1 MATFF
6 VISKQFY
13 AHVVP
18 GVSQLFHAHVRPRLR
33 AFSILYL
40 SVVLGLAYL
49 AIIFFSYRRFR
60 LLKERQEWLRMEL
73 KLLNALRKDV
83 ENVSELGKKI
93 DKKAHQLWDSQ
104 LRPGATVQLSDVQKE
119 LVNSIEAVVRK
130 AKSSSETYQKLSRRR
145 QFLRWV
151 YSVLMDFRKI
161 RSLHTE
167 MDGVIYELSDHLFWK
182 CH

>member
-18 GVSQLFHAHVRPRLR
+18 GVRQLFHAHVRPRLR

-40 SVVLGLAYL
+40 SIVLGLAYL

-60 LLKERQEWLRMEL
+60 LLKEQHKRLRMEL
-73 KLLNALRKDV
+73 KFLNALKKDV
-83 ENVSELGKKI
+83 EYVSELGKKI
-93 DKKAHQLWDSQ
+93 DKKSHQLWDSQ
-104 LRPGATVQLSDVQKE
+104 LRPGATVHLSDVEKE

-130 AKSSSETYQKLSRRR
+130 AKSSSETFLILSRRR
-145 QFLRWV
+145 QFL
-151 YSVLMDFRKI
+151 
-161 RSLHTE
+161 
-167 MDGVIYELSDHLFWK
+167 
-182 CH
+182 

>member
-6 VISKQFY
+6 VISKQFS
-13 AHVVP
+13 HVIP

-40 SVVLGLAYL
+40 SIVLGLAYL
-49 AIIFFSYRRFR
+49 AIIFFSYRRFQ
-60 LLKERQEWLRMEL
+60 LLKERHKWLRMER
-73 KLLNALRKDV
+73 KLLNALMKDV
-83 ENVSELGKKI
+83 EYVSELGKKI

-145 QFLRWV
+145 QFLR
-151 YSVLMDFRKI
+151 
-161 RSLHTE
+161 
-167 MDGVIYELSDHLFWK
+167 
-182 CH
+182 